1 MATSRSS
8 SPQTPDVLEEPHN
21 VAIHNDLPSWCHTLR
36 PLQARTIPVMG
47 AWDNEEPHPTLE
59 KPDVERM
66 LELNDL
72 IEEHAYEECVY
83 PPMRPHIPK
92 ACQFHSSPGSGV
104 EHSPLFSRP
113 PSDANCSETT
123 APTDSFHPSAQPSPQ
138 QSEYHLP
145 SHSHLVCTPI
155 VPPPA
160 IRPRKRDSNVVPRRV
175 ICPPRESCYKYVTR
189 LVRDDV
195 S

>member
-1 MATSRSS
+1 MAASRSS
-8 SPQTPDVLEEPHN
+8 SPQTPDVLEEPRN
-21 VAIHNDLPSWCHTLR
+21 VAIHNDLPSWCHT
-36 PLQARTIPVMG
+36 AIPAMG
-47 AWDNEEPHPTLE
+47 AWDIEEPHPTIQ
-59 KPDVERM
+59 KPDGERM

-83 PPMRPHIPK
+83 SPMRPHILK
-92 ACQFHSSPGSGV
+92 AYQFHSSPGSSV

-113 PSDANCSETT
+113 PSDSETT
-123 APTDSFHPSAQPSPQ
+123 APTDTFHPSAQPSPQ

-175 ICPPRESCYKYVTR
+175 ICPPRESCYK
-189 LVRDDV
+189 
-195 S
+195 